1 MPIHK
6 YRYACMHVCIY
17 ITIIIK
23 VDKVVYLRKMRDM
36 EVGVKKICKPS
47 THKIL
52 KNKNEI
58 KSYVLA
64 SFISKLTK
72 IKAYYLKMQYE
83 LKI

>member
-1 MPIHK
+1 
-6 YRYACMHVCIY
+6 MHVLCIY
-17 ITIIIK
+17 IIIIIK
-23 VDKVVYLRKMRDM
+23 VDKVVYLRKWGGYGSRDR
-36 EVGVKKICKPS
+36 KICKPS

-64 SFISKLTK
+64 SFISKLTRT
-72 IKAYYLKMQYE
+72 KAYYLKMQYE

>member
-1 MPIHK
+1 MPTHK
-6 YRYACMHVCIY
+6 YRYASMLVCIY
-17 ITIIIK
+17 ITIIK
-23 VDKVVYLRKMRDM
+23 VDKVVYLRKMGAHGSRDR
-36 EVGVKKICKPS
+36 KIWKPS

>member
-1 MPIHK
+1 MGGHG
-6 YRYACMHVCIY
+6 R
-17 ITIIIK
+17 
-23 VDKVVYLRKMRDM
+23 
-36 EVGVKKICKPS
+36 VGLESRERKICKPS

-72 IKAYYLKMQYE
+72 IKAYYLKCNMG
-83 LKI
+83 